1 MDNNDK
7 RNWCVYMHTN
17 TINNKKYIGIT
28 GQNPPER
35 RWRNDGSGYSQSGYF
50 RNAINKYGWENFTH
64 EILISELTFE
74 EACELEKYYIKF
86 YGTKTPN
93 GYNLTDGG
101 EGTVGWKPTEDFR
114 NKQSIIH
121 KKQWED
127 EDYRRRNVA
136 IRQDENGV
144 YKSQEFR
151 NKISQ
156 LVKGEKNPNYQNYWT
171 DEQKNK
177 LREKQKQN
185 PIYKNENNPNAKR
198 VMCIET
204 GEVFDC
210 IKYAREKY
218 QIKSEGSMT
227 VALKY
232 PTRTAGGLHWKY
244 I

>member
-1 MDNNDK
+1 
-7 RNWCVYMHTN
+7 MHTN
-17 TINNKKYIGIT
+17 RINNKKYIGIT

-35 RWRNDGSGYSQSGYF
+35 RWRNEGRGYLHTGYF
-50 RNAINKYGWENFTH
+50 GNAIKKYGWDNFSH
-64 EILISELTFE
+64 EILISKLTFE
-74 EACELEKYYIKF
+74 NACKLEKYYIKK
-86 YGTKTPN
+86 YKTKAPN

-101 EGTVGWKPTEDFR
+101 EGTVGWNPTESFK
-114 NKQSIIH
+114 NKQSIIN
-121 KKQWED
+121 KQRWKNQEF
-127 EDYRRRNVA
+127 RNKNMA

-144 YKSQEFR
+144 YKSKEFR

-156 LVKGEKNPNYQNYWT
+156 LVSGERNPNYHNYWS

-177 LREKQKQN
+177 LSEKQKQN

-227 VALKY
+227 VALKH

>member
-1 MDNNDK
+1 
-7 RNWCVYMHTN
+7 MHTN
-17 TINNKKYIGIT
+17 AINNKKYIGIT

-35 RWRNDGSGYSQSGYF
+35 RWRNYGSGYSQSGYF

-101 EGTVGWKPTEDFR
+101 EGTVGWEPTEDFR

-127 EDYRRRNVA
+127 EDFRRRNVA